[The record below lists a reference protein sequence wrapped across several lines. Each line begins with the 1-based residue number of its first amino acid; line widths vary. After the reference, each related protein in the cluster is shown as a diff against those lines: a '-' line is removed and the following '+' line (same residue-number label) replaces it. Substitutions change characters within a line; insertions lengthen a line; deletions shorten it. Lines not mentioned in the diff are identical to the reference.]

1 MRVLCL
7 NLQQNMDA
15 CCSEAFVKFSPKV
28 QFRHAHYIFIDIEST
43 SHLLGGEQ
51 KVLKSCI
58 ETARKFAP
66 HATGAIADTAY
77 TAQMLVHYK
86 PFEISQAGEDFKL
99 IQNLP
104 LSSLLEMEGLLHWPK
119 IRQIEHVIHF
129 FQSVGIYQLNEVLN
143 FELTSFRERWQ
154 ETGVTIWKRLHQREL
169 QVISPFSI
177 HDPMIGYGFFDDPV
191 SNQDLLMN
199 KVIQQIE
206 FLFLRLEGLGRFAKK
221 LDLKLFCEYSNR
233 QIDVSIEPVS
243 PSRQLK
249 LFCDL
254 LKNKMQTVDTQ
265 NPVREFEVEILDV
278 PEKIEQLNFLEPQD
292 TKKERWQRL
301 ISFSQ
306 QSGCKIGFLQNE
318 DSHFPEDSYRFVT
331 DWPKELELI
340 DKVET
345 KERAIQVKTV
355 HGKDIVKSPRPS
367 LILNHPEQ
375 IDSAAVSRLQFL
387 SQIPI
392 ERIDAS
398 WWESLKGEQ
407 RQRDYYYAVNNDGQL
422 LWVYQD
428 RHSRQYFLHGYF
440 D

>member
-1 MRVLCL
+1 MRILCL

-15 CCSEAFVKFSPKV
+15 CCSEAFIKFSPKV
-28 QFRHAHYIFIDIEST
+28 QFRHPHYVFIDIEST

-51 KVLKSCI
+51 KLMKTCI
-58 ETARKFAP
+58 EIARRFAP
-66 HATGAIADTAY
+66 HATAAVADTAY

-86 PFEISQAGEDFKL
+86 PFEISQPGEDFKL
-99 IQNLP
+99 IQSLP
-104 LSSLLEMEGLLHWPK
+104 LSSLIEMEGLYHWPK
-119 IRQIEHVIHF
+119 IRQVEHIIHF

-154 ETGVTIWKRLHQREL
+154 ELGVLIWKRLHQREV
-169 QVISPFSI
+169 QVISPLFI
-177 HDPMIGYGFFDDPV
+177 HDPMVGYGFFDDPV
-191 SNQDLLMN
+191 SRQDLLMN

-206 FLFLRLEGLGRFAKK
+206 FLFLRLEGLGRFARK
-221 LDLKLFCEYSNR
+221 LDLRLFCEYSNKK
-233 QIDVSIEPVS
+233 IEITIEPVS
-243 PSRQLK
+243 PSRQVK
-249 LFCDL
+249 LFLDL
-254 LKNKMQTVDTQ
+254 LSNKIEKIDTQ
-265 NPVREFEVEILDV
+265 NPIREFEIEILDV

-301 ISFSQ
+301 ISFAE
-306 QSGCKIGFLQNE
+306 QSGCRIGFLQNE
-318 DSHFPEDSYRFVT
+318 DSHFPEDSYRFVS
-331 DWPKELELI
+331 DWPTEMALM
-340 DKVET
+340 DKVE
-345 KERAIQVKTV
+345 KREKAIQVKTV
-355 HGKDIVKSPRPS
+355 HGKDLMRSPRPS
-367 LILNHPEQ
+367 LILKTPEQ
-375 IDSAAVSRLQFL
+375 MESHLVNRLQFL

-428 RHSRQYFLHGYF
+428 RTTKQYFLHGYF